1 MSVINKIMTLVRGSA
16 REIGQSVVDANGT
29 RIYEQE
35 IVDAKAS
42 ITAAKSELVG
52 VMAKEMQT
60 ARAMEKLRAE
70 ALRYEG
76 LAVEALDKAQES
88 LAEEVAGKIG
98 AIELELQEQS
108 KAHATFVMQVA
119 RLKDLIKSADTKI
132 REHEREVGVVKT
144 TESVYRVTQTIS
156 QSLGQGGSRLVSA
169 RESLDRIKQRHE
181 DMADRM
187 NAAEQLDNDL
197 GHQALERK
205 LSASGIGEAS
215 RRQVEIMAR
224 IKAKQ
229 SAAAASSDTGSAG
242 NA

>member
-16 REIGQSVVDANGT
+16 REIGQSVIDANGV

-35 IVDAKAS
+35 LVDAKAS
-42 ITAAKSELVG
+42 ITAAKSELTG

-76 LAVEALDKAQES
+76 MAVEALEKSQES

-98 AIELELQEQS
+98 AIELELQEQA

-119 RLKDLIKSADTKI
+119 RLKDLIKSAETKI

-144 TESVYRVTQTIS
+144 TESVYRATETIS
-156 QSLGQGGSRLVSA
+156 QSLGQGGSKLVSA

-187 NAAEQLDNDL
+187 NAAEQLDTEL
-197 GHQALERK
+197 GHQALEKK
-205 LSASGIGEAS
+205 LSDAGIGEAS
-215 RRQVEIMAR
+215 RRQAEIMAR

-229 SAAAASSDTGSAG
+229 RVGSPSSGSSDA
-242 NA
+242 A